1 MIAPDPVNDPA
12 PGTRYP
18 AAGLRWPA
26 LASLLILLAV
36 ACLPLLSLLPGGG
49 GFLAHPDSELPVR
62 LWCMLTFP
70 EVGLL
75 GGFVSELGHP
85 TPGVLNNPD
94 VVGTGFM
101 FVLRPILGLAG
112 AWNSMVVG
120 LLFANMAATRAFV
133 RAWLDDEVAAM
144 MGALAVGLMPLGL
157 SYSVASSISDML
169 NLWPYPLGL
178 LALLRLS
185 RGQKPVW
192 NGTFA
197 GLMAAAAVVSSP
209 YAFVVAFGGVPI
221 GALLAGRRLWE
232 LARDPARRPALLR
245 GLGAMVLVS
254 GVLVGL
260 FAWNLWQIMAA
271 PGSLVALEDIG
282 STRNAPPWQSLRP
295 DLPGAFTTS
304 LSDYL
309 AMGKGAVVQ
318 RAVGS
323 HYLRTTSITATLAA
337 LTLLAALVS
346 PRGRPWAGLALFAAL
361 ASSGPFLGIRP
372 NLFLEGAWNPFFFYM
387 HYLTPG
393 GRLLQET
400 FRYAFLTAF
409 AAAMAG
415 AAAVAWLRAR
425 GGAWGRLAL
434 LLPVLYVVEVIALSP
449 VPIPL
454 PVARFQVSPA
464 YTQLD
469 LLLPEGAIIELPLS
483 NGDTARFNR
492 NHFMNQRVHRRAIA
506 DIVQG
511 TAPELM
517 TENRLL
523 RPLIV
528 AEALADPPVD
538 GAPPKPETRFAGGR
552 RPALEA
558 APWADPWQGRQ
569 DLIRQGF
576 VGIVIDPSRYTSRAA
591 LVRVLELLGPGTLT
605 VEDRLVHPLV
615 AVDPCEAEAGP
626 AAGAG
631 SPSSRRACH

>member
-1 MIAPDPVNDPA
+1 MIAPDPVNDSV
-12 PGTRYP
+12 PG
-18 AAGLRWPA
+18 RWPA
-26 LASLLILLAV
+26 LGSLLILLAV
-36 ACLPLLSLLPGGG
+36 ACLPLLSLLGGG
-49 GFLAHPDSELPVR
+49 WGYLAHPDSELPVR
-62 LWCMLTFP
+62 LWSMLTFP

-75 GGFVSELGHP
+75 GGFVEVLGHP

-94 VVGTGFM
+94 VVGTGIVFL
-101 FVLRPILGLAG
+101 LRPVLGLAG
-112 AWNSMVVG
+112 AWNFMVVG
-120 LLFANMAATRAFV
+120 LLFANMAATWAFL
-133 RAWLDDEVAAM
+133 RAWLVDEVAAM

-185 RGQKPVW
+185 RGHQPVW
-192 NGTFA
+192 NGIFA

-209 YAFVVAFGGVPI
+209 YAFVVAFGGVPV
-221 GALLAGRRLWE
+221 GALLAGRSLRG
-232 LARDPARRPALLR
+232 LARDPARRGGLLR

-254 GVLVGL
+254 GLLVGL
-260 FAWNLWQIMAA
+260 YALNLWQIMAT
-271 PGSLVALEDIG
+271 PGSLVSVEAIG
-282 STRNAPPWQSLRP
+282 TTRNAPPWEGLRP
-295 DLPGAFTTS
+295 DLPGAFATS

-309 AMGKGAVVQ
+309 AVGKGALVQ

-323 HYLRTTSITATLAA
+323 HYLRTTSVTVTLAL

-361 ASSGPFLGIRP
+361 ASTGPFLGIRP

-393 GRLLQET
+393 GHLLQET
-400 FRYAFLTAF
+400 FRYGFLAAF
-409 AAAMAG
+409 AAAIAG

-425 GGAWGRLAL
+425 GGAWRRLAP
-434 LLPVLYVVEVIALSP
+434 LLPVLYVAEVLALSP

-464 YTQLD
+464 YTRLD
-469 LLLPEGAIIELPLS
+469 ELLPEGAIIELPLS
-483 NGDTARFNR
+483 NGDTARFHR
-492 NHFMNQRVHRRAIA
+492 RHFLNQRVHGRAIA

-511 TAPELM
+511 TIPQLM
-517 TENRLL
+517 VENRLL
-523 RPLIV
+523 RPLVV
-528 AEALADPPVD
+528 AEALVDPPED

-552 RPALEA
+552 RPALDP

-576 VGIVIDPSRYTSRAA
+576 VGIVIDPSSYTSRAA
-591 LVRVLELLGPGTLT
+591 LVQVLELLGPGTLT

-615 AVDPCEAEAGP
+615 ALEPCEVEPGTHSRS
-626 AAGAG
+626 G
-631 SPSSRRACH
+631 SPSSRRTCR